1 MSYNLEPHAK
11 SSILIHIDSRDFT
24 TSYSDITTHGHYI
37 LKDKIIIPSNQS
49 ALISLNSATIPYSFY
64 NIRLG
69 INDAISFKLFNNN
82 TTEYGYNRYII
93 PAGNYSA
100 FSLANNIKSNL
111 TTLINDTGLYGNSDL
126 TGVPNVITSLKIKD
140 FVMNFLPDQQKYNFN
155 YKQFIGTD
163 TLTLTFLFNDNES
176 DANVEIGFPDN
187 NIDILSDTILGAQSI
202 NVIDINGSV
211 HGVMLRSSLTSN
223 NIIDS
228 QNSNLS
234 NIIARIPIQV
244 QSGGIIFF
252 NPRDAKFKALVKLP
266 DIDSITLLL
275 SDERNR
281 PIDLNGLH
289 FQASIQIDFI
299 YDVKQIV
306 PSNNRRFE
314 DQQGIIDIE
323 NQRAES
329 SKQAREAIANGR
341 AEIIRNSVGE
351 LIVVE
356 KKSDIKKRQLQIK
369 QLKILKDQSIR
380 SAKITQKLMNKKDN
394 TDLS

>member
-1 MSYNLEPHAK
+1 
-11 SSILIHIDSRDFT
+11 
-24 TSYSDITTHGHYI
+24 
-37 LKDKIIIPSNQS
+37 
-49 ALISLNSATIPYSFY
+49 
-64 NIRLG
+64 
-69 INDAISFKLFNNN
+69 
-82 TTEYGYNRYII
+82 
-93 PAGNYSA
+93 
-100 FSLANNIKSNL
+100 
-111 TTLINDTGLYGNSDL
+111 
-126 TGVPNVITSLKIKD
+126 
-140 FVMNFLPDQQKYNFN
+140 
-155 YKQFIGTD
+155 
-163 TLTLTFLFNDNES
+163 
-176 DANVEIGFPDN
+176 
-187 NIDILSDTILGAQSI
+187 
-202 NVIDINGSV
+202 
-211 HGVMLRSSLTSN
+211 MLRSSLTSN

>member
-24 TSYSDITTHGHYI
+24 TSYSGITTHGHYI

-111 TTLINDTGLYGNSDL
+111 TTLINDTGLFDNSDL
-126 TGVPNVITSLKIKD
+126 TGVPNIITSLKIKD

-155 YKQFIGTD
+155 YKQFIETD

-187 NIDILSDTILGAQSI
+187 NIDILSDTILGTQSI